1 MIYVIVLIFMGMLNQ
16 ANADST
22 IVYDYGRI
30 IKQQS
35 DVLPFDP
42 ALRPFYHGVA
52 SGDPLSDRVI
62 LWTRITP
69 DVDGP
74 AQVSWIIAKD
84 PSCTQ
89 IVNSGTVT
97 TSQEKDYTVKID
109 ATGLEANAYYYY
121 RFTHQ
126 GKNSLIGRTKTAPN
140 TSVNSLRF
148 AIASCANFQQGYFNA
163 YAHLAERNDL
173 DAILFLGDYIYE
185 YPAKG
190 YGYSEKVGREHIP
203 EQETVTLNDYRIR
216 YSFYRLDPDL
226 RRVHQVHPFI
236 GIWDDHETA
245 NDSWPGGADNHQ
257 PEEGDWEVRKQ
268 AGKKAYMEWLP
279 IREQDSSG
287 TIYRAFSYGSLCD
300 LYMLDTRLEGRDE
313 PMGAKDT
320 TSTAI
325 DTAIWQSP
333 DRTLLGKK
341 QYDWLTS
348 SLKNS
353 KATWKIIGNQVMI
366 MPLEGFTNQDSWEGY
381 PAERKALLSGL
392 RNNQVNNVVFVTGDI
407 HSTWISDL
415 PIEKNDP
422 VYEPATGKGSTA
434 VEFVTPSITSANIN
448 ELLNV
453 PPGSFQTQFL
463 ILQAKTLNP
472 HIKDVELD
480 NHGYAIIDLTDTKA
494 QSDWYFIDSMNV
506 RKKGQKFYKGFSTS
520 INQNAI
526 RQEST
531 PIPIRPG
538 GPQDPDESP
547 VSVDEDIAGIAIG
560 NYPNPCD
567 VSTLIHYVIAKDA
580 IVTLTIHD
588 VTGNEVMRPIDAM
601 QYPAGP
607 YAAQVNTMQLPSGN
621 YYYKIQLGSQI
632 ITRSFII
639 IH

>member
-1 MIYVIVLIFMGMLNQ
+1 MIYILVFIMLGMLNQ

-30 IKQQS
+30 IQQQS

-42 ALRPFYHGVA
+42 ALKPFYHGVA

-74 AQVSWIIAKD
+74 IQVSWVIARD
-84 PSCTQ
+84 PACTQ
-89 IVNSGTVT
+89 VVHTGTVT
-97 TSQEKDYTVKID
+97 TSQEKDYTVKVD
-109 ATGLEANAYYYY
+109 ASGLEANSYYYY
-121 RFTHQ
+121 RFRHE
-126 GKNSLIGRTKTAPN
+126 GKNSLIGRTKTAPT

-148 AIASCANFQQGYFNA
+148 AIASCANYQQGFFNA

-173 DAILFLGDYIYE
+173 DAIVFLGDYIYE

-190 YGYSEKVGREHIP
+190 YGYSEKVGREHVP
-203 EQETVTLNDYRIR
+203 SQESITLNDYRIR
-216 YSFYRLDPDL
+216 YSFYKLDPDL

-245 NDSWPGGADNHQ
+245 NDSWPGGANNHQ
-257 PEEGDWEVRKQ
+257 PEEGDWEIRKR
-268 AGKKAYMEWLP
+268 AGKKAFMEWLP
-279 IREQDSSG
+279 IREQDTVG
-287 TIYRAFSYGSLCD
+287 TIYRAFSYGNLCD
-300 LYMLDTRLEGRDE
+300 LYMLDTRLEGRDK

-320 TSTAI
+320 TSSAI
-325 DTAIWQSP
+325 DTALWQST

-341 QYDWLTS
+341 QYEWLTS

-353 KATWKIIGNQVMI
+353 KALWKIIGNQVMI
-366 MPLEGFTNQDSWEGY
+366 TPLEGFTNQDSWDGY

-415 PIEKNDP
+415 PIEKNDSI
-422 VYEPATGKGSTA
+422 YEPATGKGSTA

-463 ILQAKTLNP
+463 ILQAKALNP

-480 NHGYAIIDLTDTKA
+480 NHGYAIIDLTDSKA
-494 QSDWYFIDSMNV
+494 QTDWYFVDSTNV
-506 RKKGQKFYKGFSTS
+506 RKKGQKFYKSFSTS
-520 INQNAI
+520 INQNAVK
-526 RQEST
+526 QESQ
-531 PIPIRPG
+531 PMPIRPG
-538 GPQDPDESP
+538 GPQVPDETP
-547 VSVDEDIAGIAIG
+547 VSVNEDIAGIAIG

-567 VSTLIHYVIAKDA
+567 VTTLIHFVLAKDSY
-580 IVTLTIHD
+580 VTLTIHD
-588 VTGNEVMRPIDAM
+588 ITGTEVMRPIDAM
-601 QYPAGP
+601 QYQSGP
-607 YAAQVNTMQLPSGN
+607 YAAQVNTMHLPAGN
-621 YYYKIQLGSQI
+621 YYYKIQLGSQT

-639 IH
+639 MH

>member
-1 MIYVIVLIFMGMLNQ
+1 MIYVIVLILMGMLNQ

-89 IVNSGTVT
+89 IVNSGIVT

-148 AIASCANFQQGYFNA
+148 AIASCANYQQGYFNA

-245 NDSWPGGADNHQ
+245 NDSWPGGANTYH
-257 PEEGDWEVRKQ
+257 RK
-268 AGKKAYMEWLP
+268 
-279 IREQDSSG
+279 
-287 TIYRAFSYGSLCD
+287 
-300 LYMLDTRLEGRDE
+300 
-313 PMGAKDT
+313 
-320 TSTAI
+320 
-325 DTAIWQSP
+325 
-333 DRTLLGKK
+333 
-341 QYDWLTS
+341 
-348 SLKNS
+348 
-353 KATWKIIGNQVMI
+353 NQ
-366 MPLEGFTNQDSWEGY
+366 
-381 PAERKALLSGL
+381 
-392 RNNQVNNVVFVTGDI
+392 
-407 HSTWISDL
+407 
-415 PIEKNDP
+415 
-422 VYEPATGKGSTA
+422 
-434 VEFVTPSITSANIN
+434 
-448 ELLNV
+448 
-453 PPGSFQTQFL
+453 
-463 ILQAKTLNP
+463 
-472 HIKDVELD
+472 
-480 NHGYAIIDLTDTKA
+480 
-494 QSDWYFIDSMNV
+494 
-506 RKKGQKFYKGFSTS
+506 
-520 INQNAI
+520 
-526 RQEST
+526 
-531 PIPIRPG
+531 
-538 GPQDPDESP
+538 
-547 VSVDEDIAGIAIG
+547 
-560 NYPNPCD
+560 
-567 VSTLIHYVIAKDA
+567 
-580 IVTLTIHD
+580 
-588 VTGNEVMRPIDAM
+588 
-601 QYPAGP
+601 
-607 YAAQVNTMQLPSGN
+607 
-621 YYYKIQLGSQI
+621 
-632 ITRSFII
+632 
-639 IH
+639 